1 MIRKAAILFIEVED
15 YRDENIHTF
24 EIVNFP
30 ENSVLRQQKISE
42 VLRMTTSCFLE
53 HEIPF

>member
-30 ENSVLRQQKISE
+30 KNSVLRQQKISE